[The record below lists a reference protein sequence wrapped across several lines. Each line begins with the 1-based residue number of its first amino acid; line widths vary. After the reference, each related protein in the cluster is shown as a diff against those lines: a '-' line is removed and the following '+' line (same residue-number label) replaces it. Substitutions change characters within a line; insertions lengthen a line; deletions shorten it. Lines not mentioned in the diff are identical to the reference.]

1 MQYNQDPQ
9 YSQKPA
15 SQPESSYTG
24 ATSAQR
30 TSTNTLDPHYDL
42 VSVLYHALEGA
53 QTCAQYVADANR
65 AGDQE
70 LSQFFMQAQQNQV
83 ACADR
88 AKQLLAR
95 RLGPT
100 TVH

>member
-9 YSQKPA
+9 YSQKPS
-15 SQPESSYTG
+15 SQPESTYSG
-24 ATSAQR
+24 AQK

-53 QTCAQYVADANR
+53 QVCAQYVSDANR